1 MFKFTTRFLTK
12 VGIIVALIV
21 VVILG
26 YVEYTQSKAIV
37 ALETKPAQVVTKEIV
52 VTATPTAT
60 PSASLKYVQ
69 PVKKVSS
76 VSAKA
81 K

>member
-12 VGIIVALIV
+12 VGIIVALLIAGGLV
-21 VVILG
+21 
-26 YVEYTQSKAIV
+26 YNQYTQSKAIV
-37 ALETKPAQVVTKEIV
+37 ALETQPAVVVTKEVV

-60 PSASLKYVQ
+60 PSASLKYV
-69 PVKKVSS
+69 PTVKKVSS